1 MLFARCL
8 AATAAL
14 AILFGVGLV
23 NQVEPLVLGMP
34 LVLAWLVIW
43 VVIGAGAMGLIYALD
58 PINATETNGE
68 GGER

>member
-1 MLFARCL
+1 MLVARCL
-8 AATAAL
+8 AAIAAL

-34 LVLAWLVIW
+34 FVLAWLVIW